1 MFRDDLE
8 RARPVYAVWELTLK
22 CDQACRH
29 CGSRAGPVREAEL
42 DEGEVLDTA
51 AQLVSMGV
59 REVTLIGGEAYL
71 HPQLEDVVR
80 VLASGGVR
88 ATMQTGG
95 RRVTRAMCR
104 RLKQAGLAAIGVSI
118 DGLRESHEL
127 QRGVPGGFDAC
138 IETLEVARGE
148 GLLISANT
156 QINRLNMGELEELAE
171 QFQGL
176 GVLAWQVQLT
186 VPMGRAADRPDWI
199 VQPWMVLEIV
209 ERLASIQ
216 RSATERGVSFNVFAG
231 NNIGYFGPHE
241 AVLRSRQG
249 TSPTHWNGCRA
260 GMQVL
265 GIEADGVV
273 KGCPSLPTAPY
284 TGGNIRD
291 VSLQDIWDHAEE
303 MAFARDRDTS
313 ELWAFCET
321 CYYADTCR
329 AGCSFTAHTTLGRRG
344 NNPFCWYRADQL
356 KRRGVRERLVQ
367 VEDAPGRPFDFGRF
381 ELVEEPTP

>member
-1 MFRDDLE
+1 M
-8 RARPVYAVWELTLK
+8 
-22 CDQACRH
+22 Q
-29 CGSRAGPVREAEL
+29 
-42 DEGEVLDTA
+42 
-51 AQLVSMGV
+51 V

-80 VLASGGVR
+80 VLAAGGVR

-95 RRVTRAMCR
+95 RRVTPRMCR
-104 RLKQAGLAAIGVSI
+104 RLKDAGLSAIGVSI
-118 DGLRESHEL
+118 DGLEAVHESL
-127 QRGVPGGFDAC
+127 RGVPGGFEAC
-138 IETLEVARGE
+138 FETLKSARE
-148 GLLISANT
+148 AGLLISANT
-156 QINRLNMGELEELAE
+156 QINRENMHQLRDLAALLQE
-171 QFQGL
+171 S

-186 VPMGRAADRPDWI
+186 VPMGRAADRPEWI

-209 ERLASIQ
+209 ETLADIQ
-216 RSATERGVSFNVFAG
+216 REATREGVRFNVFAG

-241 AVLRSRQG
+241 AILRSRQG
-249 TSPTHWNGCRA
+249 ANTTHWNGCRA

-284 TGGNIRD
+284 DGGNLKD

-303 MAFARDRDTS
+303 LAFARDRSLD
-313 ELWAFCET
+313 ELWGFCRT
-321 CYYADTCR
+321 CYYAETCR

-356 KRRGVRERLVQ
+356 QRRGVRERLVQ
-367 VEDAPGRPFDFGRF
+367 VEAAPGTPFDFGRF
-381 ELVEEPTP
+381 ELVEEPS